1 MLRLATDGQYWE
13 GNHRLSEI
21 TVVIWGNFP
30 VSVKVIP
37 NHSHNQSYSKL
48 KQIATCPLSFPAF

>member
-37 NHSHNQSYSKL
+37 NHPHN
-48 KQIATCPLSFPAF
+48 